1 MYADAQQRA
10 QFDHLE
16 ELPTLSGCY
25 STPRVRSHVPVLSEE
40 RCRNNRRSSHGA
52 ILSTTRGEFQIEPR
66 FYTLKTDAVH
76 PLTERLFDS
85 ALFGIQHRP
94 RYANI
99 SRSVKRYAAL

>member
-10 QFDHLE
+10 QFDQLE

-40 RCRNNRRSSHGA
+40 RCRNIRRSSHGA

-66 FYTLKTDAVH
+66 FNTLQTD
-76 PLTERLFDS
+76 RR
-85 ALFGIQHRP
+85 RP
-94 RYANI
+94 
-99 SRSVKRYAAL
+99 STDGTSV